1 MEKKACILNS
11 VIVILEVVA
20 LTWMISGITD
30 GALSISGLRSLR
42 YFTVLKAQLSWSPS

>member
-11 VIVILEVVA
+11 VIIILEVVA

-30 GALSISGLRSLR
+30 GALSIAVFFPGIG
-42 YFTVLKAQLSWSPS
+42 YTVDKPLIH